1 MKTEPW
7 KLASQIVAE
16 SAVLE
21 DLLVKQ
27 ARLEMEI
34 VNERRIIA
42 TRITKALE
50 AFALEAADA
59 S

>member
-7 KLASQIVAE
+7 KLASQIVNE
-16 SAVLE
+16 HTTLE

-27 ARLEMEI
+27 AQLTMQI
-34 VNERRIIA
+34 AAERQRIA
-42 TRITKALE
+42 KTVTKALE

-59 S
+59 V

>member
-27 ARLEMEI
+27 ARLEMQIE
-34 VNERRIIA
+34 NERRIIA

-50 AFALEAADA
+50 SFALEAADA
-59 S
+59 I